1 MHYIDLNSEDI
12 HTRNL
17 AITIP
22 GLESLDE
29 RSFFERLGSPH
40 ASPVTRIDGK
50 CLPSNIPSHIVRPAT
65 FRMRDI
71 LRLSSTI
78 KMMDF
83 GQGFFKDSVPDTLHT
98 PLAVRAPE
106 VIFGDTF
113 DRRVDLWS
121 AGCLVSHLADI
132 LQGGDQTIN

>member
-1 MHYIDLNSEDI
+1 MHCIDLSFQDI

-40 ASPVTRIDGK
+40 ASPVTRLDGE
-50 CLPSNIPSHIVRPAT
+50 CLISNVPSHIVRPAS
-65 FRMRDI
+65 FRMKDI
-71 LRLSSTI
+71 LQISPTVKI
-78 KMMDF
+78 IDF
-83 GQGFFKDSVPDTLHT
+83 GEAFFRHSVPDTLHT

-113 DRRVDLWS
+113 DRRVDMWS
-121 AGCLVSHLADI
+121 AGCLVSPLTDMS
-132 LQGGDQTIN
+132 QGGRN